1 MSVPIYDP
9 FQQFQTAG
17 ASYIDPRTGQPI
29 SGASGA
35 PAGTPFYQSS
45 QLTQNGATG
54 ATASATGTEANPFA
68 GFTDAYGGGYGYNG
82 DGTSGSLSTAAI
94 NADPTNPANA
104 SRGVLM
110 DAVSGDGSRVAN
122 ALNSGNADAVTSAMQ
137 NLFEQQ
143 SGGLATGANGA
154 AKTSLLTPDFLSG
167 ITDPAIKA
175 QIQAAM
181 VAQGDI
187 DPNKIALGG
196 DASGTSIFAKNPAS
210 VDAANAASAAQG
222 LADQQNAP
230 PPPDADPFG
239 RFDDPAHPT
248 HGVITPA
255 IEAQMAAQADASP
268 SALTTN
274 PDGSPM
280 NASPINSVSPTIP
293 RPTPPVTPA
302 TPPTINPGVL
312 SQLGPTDTGG
322 MTPANVPQ
330 LSPQGNLSPTDP
342 TTGQPSPTPSIDP
355 FAPFQQNPIK
365 SAGSSSASPLAA
377 Y

>member
-9 FQQFQTAG
+9 FQQFQASG
-17 ASYIDPRTGQPI
+17 ASYIDPRTGQPV
-29 SGASGA
+29 SGAASA
-35 PAGTPFYQSS
+35 PNGTPFYQSS

-54 ATASATGTEANPFA
+54 ATASATGTAANPFA
-68 GFTDAYGGGYGYNG
+68 GFTDAYGGGYGYAG
-82 DGTSGSLSTAAI
+82 DGTSGDLSTAAI

-104 SRGVLM
+104 NRGVLM

-122 ALNSGNADAVTSAMQ
+122 ALNSGNSDAVSSAMQ
-137 NLFEQQ
+137 NLFEQG

-154 AKTSLLTPDFLSG
+154 AKTSLLTPDFLSS
-167 ITDPAIKA
+167 ITDPAVRA
-175 QIQAAM
+175 QVQAAM
-181 VAQGDI
+181 VQQGDI
-187 DPNKIALGG
+187 DPNRTAVGG
-196 DASGTSIFAKNPAS
+196 DASGTSIFATNPAS

-222 LADQQNAP
+222 LADQQSAP
-230 PPPDADPFG
+230 PAADADPFG

-255 IEAQMAAQADASP
+255 TEAQMAAQADANP

-274 PDGSPM
+274 PDGTPMAGSPPLQ
-280 NASPINSVSPTIP
+280 APTIP

-302 TPPTINPGVL
+302 APPTINPSLL

-330 LSPQGNLSPTDP
+330 LQPQGNLAPTDP

-355 FAPFQQNPIK
+355 FAPFQQSPIK